1 MNHPDASQYGL
12 CLAQIRVSDLVSDFR
27 DGCARI
33 QVGNVYAKFYDEEHA
48 DAALKGLDGRYDH
61 LLDPL
66 VVAQTCQSDPHN
78 SLQTHADRNCP
89 HMYFIFTW
97 PRHPMTLWTSGSV
110 HLLARRNFEVA

>member
-1 MNHPDASQYGL
+1 MGLGRRDMNHPDASQYGL

-66 VVAQTCQSDPHN
+66 VVSQTCQSDPHN
-78 SLQTHADRNCP
+78 SSHHADRQCP
-89 HMYFIFTW
+89 SHTYFNFT
-97 PRHPMTLWTSGSV
+97 RLCHSLNLQTSGE
-110 HLLARRNFEVA
+110 A